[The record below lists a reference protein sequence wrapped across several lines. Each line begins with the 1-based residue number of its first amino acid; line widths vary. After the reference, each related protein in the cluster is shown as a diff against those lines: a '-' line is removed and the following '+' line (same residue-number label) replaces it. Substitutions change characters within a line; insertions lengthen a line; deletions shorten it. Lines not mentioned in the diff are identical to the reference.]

1 MIKDIHIQ
9 NYNGIT
15 DLKINNCKRINLLVG
30 KNGVGKTTILE
41 YIHRSYYREYA
52 PFYSSWRFYKACQES
67 NIVLFDE
74 IENGLHHT
82 AMKDFWLNVIKSSIA
97 SNLQV
102 FATTHSY
109 DMIKALVEAA
119 KEQDLIEEDEEKDEI
134 RLFTINKGL
143 KNVRHI
149 FKYNSG
155 MLLYAIREEIE
166 IR

>member
-1 MIKDIHIQ
+1 
-9 NYNGIT
+9 
-15 DLKINNCKRINLLVG
+15 
-30 KNGVGKTTILE
+30 
-41 YIHRSYYREYA
+41 
-52 PFYSSWRFYKACQES
+52 
-67 NIVLFDE
+67 
-74 IENGLHHT
+74 
-82 AMKDFWLNVIKSSIA
+82 MKDFWLNVIKSSIA

-119 KEQDLIEEDEEKDEI
+119 KEQDLIEKDEEKDEI

-149 FKYNSG
+149 FKYNSE